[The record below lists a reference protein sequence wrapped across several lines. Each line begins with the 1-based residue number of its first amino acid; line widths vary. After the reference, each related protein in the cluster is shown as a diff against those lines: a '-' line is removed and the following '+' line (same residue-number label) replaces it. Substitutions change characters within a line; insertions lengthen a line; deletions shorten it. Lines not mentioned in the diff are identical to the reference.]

1 MVNVNPA
8 EVETN
13 WGNPFFEPA
22 IFLRKTCRFLIKTTI
37 KNLPKKFMAKTRD
50 QKKEMVSVI
59 ENISKENKSIVF
71 VNFTNLL
78 VKDETALRSKLR
90 ESGVGYKV
98 VKKTLLKKGFGSSI
112 DGQMPELP
120 GMMAIAYGEDLIAPA
135 REVYDFQKSHK
146 DNIAIVGGVFDGK
159 YMTKEEMMS
168 IATIPPTQVLYG
180 QFVNLINTPIQQF
193 VTALS
198 KIADLPAQTGQKTA

>member
-22 IFLRKTCRFLIKTTI
+22 IFLRKTCRFFIKTTI

-50 QKKEMVSVI
+50 QKKEMVSVV
-59 ENISKENKSIVF
+59 ENISKDNKSIVF
-71 VNFTNLL
+71 VNFRNLL